1 MPSPDLLS
9 KSRRRSE
16 ASLMLDYV
24 GVSQAKLADVLEVS
38 TSSLSRMLRG
48 IQPPPYGF
56 ERLLRVALG
65 PEVASQVMSAVTKAT
80 TR

>member
-1 MPSPDLLS
+1 
-9 KSRRRSE
+9 
-16 ASLMLDYV
+16 MLDYV

-48 IQPPPYGF
+48 TQRPPYGF
-56 ERLLRVALG
+56 EQVLRVAVG
-65 PEVASQVMSAVTKAT
+65 PEVASQVMAAVTKAT